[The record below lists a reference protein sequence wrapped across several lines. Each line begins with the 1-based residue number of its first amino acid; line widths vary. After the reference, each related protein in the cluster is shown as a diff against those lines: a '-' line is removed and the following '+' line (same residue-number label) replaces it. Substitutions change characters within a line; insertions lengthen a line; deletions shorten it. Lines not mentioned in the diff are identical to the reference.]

1 MQFDPYN
8 FNYRGYV
15 GKLHDEADRGTTK
28 FRFGARAIGPSPLPP
43 GDLDP
48 SLAAPLSPIQV
59 LQISTQAGR
68 GKGVCD
74 RLAK

>member
-15 GKLHDEADRGTTK
+15 GKLHDEADRGTTI
-28 FRFGARAIGPSPLPP
+28 FLFGARAIGPSPLLP

-59 LQISTQAGR
+59 LQISNRAGS
-68 GKGVCD
+68 GQGVCD
-74 RLAK
+74 RSAK